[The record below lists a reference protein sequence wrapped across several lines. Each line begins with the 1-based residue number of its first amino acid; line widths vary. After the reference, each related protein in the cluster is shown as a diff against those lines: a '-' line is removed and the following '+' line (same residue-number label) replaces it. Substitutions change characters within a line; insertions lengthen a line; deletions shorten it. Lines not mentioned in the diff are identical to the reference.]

1 MSINFVT
8 FSNYKYTSQQQ
19 KLNEFAKTLGLNCFP
34 YTFDEIKSTDFYL
47 SHSKI
52 LDREKGSGFCLWK
65 PYIILETLKKIG
77 NNEILFYIDS
87 ADTFTKDALK
97 IIESEVPSKS
107 MCFLQGSYENQMY
120 TKRDTFYYMG
130 CDDNRYWS
138 ALQCEAGVLA
148 VKNNNDTIDFV
159 SEWFEYCKD
168 ERIITDDPNTCGL
181 PDLPKYVDHRYDQS
195 VLANLIIKHNKPHF
209 SFAIRNHVKCNVNN
223 CE

>member
-87 ADTFTKDALK
+87 ADIFTKDALE
-97 IIESEVPSKS
+97 IIEKELTSKS
-107 MCFLQGSYENQMY
+107 MCFLQGYFPNQMY
-120 TKRDTFYYMG
+120 TKRDTFHYMG
-130 CDDNRYWS
+130 CDYDKYWN
-138 ALQCEAGVLA
+138 ANQCEAGVLA
-148 VKNNNDTIDFV
+148 IKNNNHSIDFV

-181 PDLPKYVDHRYDQS
+181 PNLPIYVDHRYDQS
-195 VLANLIIKHNKPHF
+195 ILSNLIIKHDKPYFHN
-209 SFAIRNHVKCNVNN
+209 AIRDHIKCNVNE
-223 CE
+223 CD